1 MPVRKLFSDGLLLY
15 FIINYAIIILTNMV
29 RKGGKTMTDEM
40 KRELLLES
48 IRSSFDAVFRLDLK
62 NGVYQLIFSDS
73 KDMSGSVRNYDYA
86 AFAGSFIE
94 KYSNSDKAESL
105 REALS
110 LDTVREAMKSGRKY
124 EVYGGTKFG
133 QNAKEYKKLSF
144 MPCGNEKY
152 AFLAISDFG
161 SLADYYNEE
170 LRRMAEGTRLDI
182 LTGAYTRNYYET
194 ELKQTPFVGGVALID
209 IDDFKLCNDLYGH
222 DVGDIALTETAKAI
236 LSNITA
242 RDILI
247 RYGGDEL
254 LLLLPKAT
262 PERMESVLEK
272 IRADVSEVR
281 NGGLGGIR
289 LSISVGGVMMDK
301 GPITDAVYRADR
313 IMYLAKRQKNAVM
326 TDRKIESH
334 SEQQSGNEKERPQVL
349 IVDDS
354 LFNRE
359 LLRRILGESFDILEA
374 DGGKEGLKLL
384 KRYGTQISVVL
395 LDIIM
400 PGMNGFDV
408 LDEMNRE
415 HWLDNVPVIMIS
427 ADDSDANIR
436 RAFDLG
442 VTDYI
447 CRPFDSKVVERRIRN
462 TITLNLKQRRMLSL
476 LAEQSRDKE
485 KVGRMM
491 VDILSNTVCYVN
503 GESGQHIRNMQRITA
518 ILLERLL
525 LKTDRYRLSFHD
537 CVMISTASALHDI
550 GKVGI
555 DPVILNKPGPLM
567 PEEYEVMKKH
577 TLIGEQILK
586 SGELSEF
593 RDEPLLK
600 TAEQICRWH
609 HERFDGRGY
618 PDGLSG
624 DDIPIAAQ
632 VVSIADVFD
641 ALMSKRSYK
650 EALSAEVALRMIE
663 NGECGCFNP
672 LLIECLKQTAEKLKT
687 DVYES

>member
-1 MPVRKLFSDGLLLY
+1 
-15 FIINYAIIILTNMV
+15 MV

-94 KYSNSDKAESL
+94 KYANSDKAESL

-222 DVGDIALTETAKAI
+222 DVGDLALIETSKAI
-236 LSNITA
+236 RSNIMEK
-242 RDILI
+242 DILI

-254 LLLLPKAT
+254 LLLLPEAT
-262 PERMESVLEK
+262 PERMDSVLEK
-272 IRADVSEVR
+272 IRADVSEVK
-281 NGGLGGIR
+281 NGKLGGIR
-289 LSISVGGVMMDK
+289 LSISVGGVMTDK

-313 IMYLAKRQKNAVM
+313 IMYLAKRQKNTVM
-326 TDRKIESH
+326 TDRKIESN
-334 SEQQSGNEKERPQVL
+334 SEKQSGDDKERPHVL

-354 LFNRE
+354 EFNRE
-359 LLRRILGESFDILEA
+359 LLCGILGESFEILEA
-374 DGGKEGLKLL
+374 DSGKEGLKLL
-384 KRYGTQISVVL
+384 RRYGTQISVVL

-400 PGMNGFDV
+400 PEMNGFDV

-415 HWLDNVPVIMIS
+415 HWLDNIPVIMIS
-427 ADDSDANIR
+427 ADDSDENIR

-447 CRPFDSKVVERRIRN
+447 CRPFDAKVVERRIRN

-485 KVGRMM
+485 KIGQMM

-503 GESGQHIRNMQRITA
+503 GESGQHIRNIQRITA

-525 LKTDRYRLSFHD
+525 LKTDRYRLSFQD

-555 DPVILNKPGPLM
+555 NTFILNKPGILT

-577 TLIGEQILK
+577 TLIGEHILK

-593 RDEPLLK
+593 REEPLLK

-609 HERFDGRGY
+609 HERYDGSGY

-624 DDIPIAAQ
+624 EEIPIAAQ

-663 NGECGCFNP
+663 NGECGSFNP
-672 LLIECLKQTAEKLKT
+672 VLIECLKQAVGKLES

>member
-1 MPVRKLFSDGLLLY
+1 
-15 FIINYAIIILTNMV
+15 
-29 RKGGKTMTDEM
+29 M
-40 KRELLLES
+40 KREFLLES
-48 IRSSFDAVFRLDLK
+48 IRSSFDAVFQLDLI
-62 NGVYQLIFSDS
+62 NGVYQPVFSGGVDLS
-73 KDMSGSVRNYDYA
+73 QGTQSYDYA
-86 AFAGSFIE
+86 DFAGKFTE
-94 KYSNSDKAESL
+94 KYAISGKAESL
-105 REALS
+105 RKALS
-110 LDTVREAMKSGRKY
+110 LDTVREAIKSGRKY

-133 QNAKEYKKLSF
+133 QNAIDYKKLSF
-144 MPCGNEKY
+144 MPCGNGRY

-194 ELKQTPFVGGVALID
+194 EMKHASFAGGVALID

-222 DVGDIALTETAKAI
+222 DVGDLALIETSKAI
-236 LSNITA
+236 RSNIMEK
-242 RDILI
+242 DILI

-254 LLLLPKAT
+254 LLLLPEAT
-262 PERMESVLEK
+262 PERMDSVLEK
-272 IRADVSEVR
+272 IRADVSEVK
-281 NGGLGGIR
+281 NGKLGGIR
-289 LSISVGGVMMDK
+289 LSISVGGVMTDK

-313 IMYLAKRQKNAVM
+313 IMYLAKRQKNTVM
-326 TDRKIESH
+326 TDRKIESN
-334 SEQQSGNEKERPQVL
+334 SEKQSGDDKERPHVL

-354 LFNRE
+354 EFNRE
-359 LLRRILGESFDILEA
+359 LLCGILGESFEILEA
-374 DGGKEGLKLL
+374 DSGKEGLKLL
-384 KRYGTQISVVL
+384 RRYGTQISVVL

-400 PGMNGFDV
+400 PEMNGFDV

-415 HWLDNVPVIMIS
+415 HWLDNIPVIMIS
-427 ADDSDANIR
+427 ADDSDENIR

-447 CRPFDSKVVERRIRN
+447 CRPFDAKVVEWRIRN
-462 TITLNLKQRRMLSL
+462 TITLNLKQRRMLLL

-485 KVGRMM
+485 KIGQMM

-503 GESGQHIRNMQRITA
+503 GESGQHIRNIQRITA

-525 LKTDRYRLSFHD
+525 LKTDRYRLSFQD

-555 DPVILNKPGPLM
+555 NTFILNKPGILT

-577 TLIGEQILK
+577 TLIGEHILK

-593 RDEPLLK
+593 REEPLLK

-609 HERFDGRGY
+609 HERYDGSGY

-624 DDIPIAAQ
+624 EEIPIAAQ

-663 NGECGCFNP
+663 NGECGSFNP
-672 LLIECLKQTAEKLKT
+672 VLIECLKQAVGKLES

>member
-1 MPVRKLFSDGLLLY
+1 
-15 FIINYAIIILTNMV
+15 
-29 RKGGKTMTDEM
+29 
-40 KRELLLES
+40 
-48 IRSSFDAVFRLDLK
+48 
-62 NGVYQLIFSDS
+62 
-73 KDMSGSVRNYDYA
+73 
-86 AFAGSFIE
+86 
-94 KYSNSDKAESL
+94 
-105 REALS
+105 
-110 LDTVREAMKSGRKY
+110 
-124 EVYGGTKFG
+124 
-133 QNAKEYKKLSF
+133 
-144 MPCGNEKY
+144 MPCGNGRY

-194 ELKQTPFVGGVALID
+194 EMKHASFAGGVALID

-222 DVGDIALTETAKAI
+222 DVGDLALIETSKAI
-236 LSNITA
+236 RSNIMEK
-242 RDILI
+242 DILI
-247 RYGGDEL
+247 LYGGDEL
-254 LLLLPKAT
+254 LLLLPEAT
-262 PERMESVLEK
+262 PERMDSVLEK
-272 IRADVSEVR
+272 IRADVSEVK
-281 NGGLGGIR
+281 NGKLGGIR
-289 LSISVGGVMMDK
+289 LSISVGGVMTDK

-313 IMYLAKRQKNAVM
+313 IMYLAKRQKNTVM
-326 TDRKIESH
+326 TDRKIESN
-334 SEQQSGNEKERPQVL
+334 SEKQSGDDKERPHVL

-354 LFNRE
+354 EFNRE
-359 LLRRILGESFDILEA
+359 LLCGILGESFEILEA
-374 DGGKEGLKLL
+374 DSGKEGLKLL
-384 KRYGTQISVVL
+384 RRYGTQISVVL

-400 PGMNGFDV
+400 PEMNGFDV

-415 HWLDNVPVIMIS
+415 HWLDNIPVIMIS
-427 ADDSDANIR
+427 ADDSDENIR

-447 CRPFDSKVVERRIRN
+447 CRPFDAKVVERRIRN
-462 TITLNLKQRRMLSL
+462 TITLNLKQRRMLLL

-485 KVGRMM
+485 KIGQMM

-503 GESGQHIRNMQRITA
+503 GESGQHIRNIQRITA

-525 LKTDRYRLSFHD
+525 LKTDRYRLSFQD

-555 DPVILNKPGPLM
+555 NTFILNKPGILT

-577 TLIGEQILK
+577 TLIGEHILK

-593 RDEPLLK
+593 REEPLLK

-609 HERFDGRGY
+609 HERYDGSGY

-624 DDIPIAAQ
+624 EEIPIAAQ

-663 NGECGCFNP
+663 NGECGSFNP
-672 LLIECLKQTAEKLKT
+672 VLIECLKQAVGKLKS

>member
-1 MPVRKLFSDGLLLY
+1 
-15 FIINYAIIILTNMV
+15 
-29 RKGGKTMTDEM
+29 MTDEM
-40 KRELLLES
+40 KREFLLES
-48 IRSSFDAVFRLDLK
+48 IRSSFDAVFQLDLI
-62 NGVYQLIFSDS
+62 NGVYQPVFSGGVDLS
-73 KDMSGSVRNYDYA
+73 QGTQSYDYA
-86 AFAGSFIE
+86 DFAGKFTE
-94 KYSNSDKAESL
+94 KYATSGKAESL
-105 REALS
+105 RKALS
-110 LDTVREAMKSGRKY
+110 LDTVREAIKSGRKY

-133 QNAKEYKKLSF
+133 QNAIDYKKLSF
-144 MPCGNEKY
+144 MPCGNGRY

-194 ELKQTPFVGGVALID
+194 EMKHASLAGGVALID

-222 DVGDIALTETAKAI
+222 DVGDLALIETSKAI
-236 LSNITA
+236 RSNIMEK
-242 RDILI
+242 DILI

-254 LLLLPKAT
+254 LLLLPEAT
-262 PERMESVLEK
+262 PERMDSVLEK
-272 IRADVSEVR
+272 IRADVSEVK
-281 NGGLGGIR
+281 NGKLGGIR
-289 LSISVGGVMMDK
+289 LSISVGGVMTDK

-313 IMYLAKRQKNAVM
+313 IMYLAKRQKNTVM
-326 TDRKIESH
+326 TDRKIESN
-334 SEQQSGNEKERPQVL
+334 SEKQSGDDKERPHVL

-354 LFNRE
+354 EFNRE
-359 LLRRILGESFDILEA
+359 LLCGILGESFEILEA
-374 DGGKEGLKLL
+374 DSGKEGLKLL
-384 KRYGTQISVVL
+384 RRYGTQISVVL

-400 PGMNGFDV
+400 PEMNGFDV

-415 HWLDNVPVIMIS
+415 HWLDNIPVIMIS
-427 ADDSDANIR
+427 ADDSDENIR

-447 CRPFDSKVVERRIRN
+447 CRPFDAKVVERRIRN

-485 KVGRMM
+485 KIGQMM

-503 GESGQHIRNMQRITA
+503 GESGQHIRNIQRITA

-525 LKTDRYRLSFHD
+525 LKTDRYRLSFQD

-555 DPVILNKPGPLM
+555 NTFILNKPGILT

-577 TLIGEQILK
+577 TLIGEHILK

-593 RDEPLLK
+593 REEPLLK

-609 HERFDGRGY
+609 HERYDGSGY

-624 DDIPIAAQ
+624 EEIPIAAQ

-663 NGECGCFNP
+663 NGECGSFNP
-672 LLIECLKQTAEKLKT
+672 VLIECLKQAVGKLKS

>member
-1 MPVRKLFSDGLLLY
+1 
-15 FIINYAIIILTNMV
+15 
-29 RKGGKTMTDEM
+29 MTDEM
-40 KRELLLES
+40 KREFLLES
-48 IRSSFDAVFRLDLK
+48 IRSSFDAVFQLDLI
-62 NGVYQLIFSDS
+62 NGVYQPVFSGGVDLS
-73 KDMSGSVRNYDYA
+73 QGTQSYDYA
-86 AFAGSFIE
+86 DFAGKFTE
-94 KYSNSDKAESL
+94 KYATSGKAESL
-105 REALS
+105 RKALS
-110 LDTVREAMKSGRKY
+110 LDTVREAIKSGRKY

-133 QNAKEYKKLSF
+133 QNAIDYKKLSF
-144 MPCGNEKY
+144 MPCGNGKY

-194 ELKQTPFVGGVALID
+194 EMKHASFAGGVALID

-222 DVGDIALTETAKAI
+222 DVGDLALIETSKAI
-236 LSNITA
+236 RSNIMEK
-242 RDILI
+242 DILI

-254 LLLLPKAT
+254 LLLLPEAT
-262 PERMESVLEK
+262 PERMDSVLEK
-272 IRADVSEVR
+272 IRADVSEVK
-281 NGGLGGIR
+281 NGKLGGIR
-289 LSISVGGVMMDK
+289 LSISVGGVMTDK

-313 IMYLAKRQKNAVM
+313 IMYLAKRQKNTVM
-326 TDRKIESH
+326 TDRKIESN
-334 SEQQSGNEKERPQVL
+334 SEKQSGDDKERPHVL

-354 LFNRE
+354 EFNRE
-359 LLRRILGESFDILEA
+359 LLCGILGESFEILEA
-374 DGGKEGLKLL
+374 DSGKEGLKLL
-384 KRYGTQISVVL
+384 RRYGTQISVVL

-400 PGMNGFDV
+400 PEMNGFDV

-415 HWLDNVPVIMIS
+415 HWLDNIPVIMIS
-427 ADDSDANIR
+427 ADDSDENIR

-447 CRPFDSKVVERRIRN
+447 CRPFDAKVVERRIRN

-485 KVGRMM
+485 KIGQMM

-503 GESGQHIRNMQRITA
+503 GESGQHIRNIQRITA

-525 LKTDRYRLSFHD
+525 LKTDRYRLSFQD

-555 DPVILNKPGPLM
+555 NTFILNKPGILT

-577 TLIGEQILK
+577 TLIGEHILK

-593 RDEPLLK
+593 REEPLLK

-609 HERFDGRGY
+609 HERYDGSGY

-624 DDIPIAAQ
+624 EEIPIAAQ

-663 NGECGCFNP
+663 NGECGSFNP
-672 LLIECLKQTAEKLKT
+672 VLIECLKQAVGKLES

>member
-1 MPVRKLFSDGLLLY
+1 
-15 FIINYAIIILTNMV
+15 
-29 RKGGKTMTDEM
+29 MTDEM
-40 KRELLLES
+40 KREFLLES
-48 IRSSFDAVFRLDLK
+48 IRSSFDAVFQLDLI
-62 NGVYQLIFSDS
+62 NGVYQPVFSGGVDLS
-73 KDMSGSVRNYDYA
+73 QGTQSYDYA
-86 AFAGSFIE
+86 DFAGKFTE
-94 KYSNSDKAESL
+94 KYATSGKAESL
-105 REALS
+105 RKALA
-110 LDTVREAMKSGRKY
+110 LDTVREAIKSGRKY

-133 QNAKEYKKLSF
+133 QNAIDYKKLSF
-144 MPCGNEKY
+144 MPCGNGRY

-194 ELKQTPFVGGVALID
+194 EMKHASLAGGVALID

-222 DVGDIALTETAKAI
+222 DVGDLALIETSKAI
-236 LSNITA
+236 RSNIMEK
-242 RDILI
+242 DILI

-254 LLLLPKAT
+254 LLLLPEAT
-262 PERMESVLEK
+262 PERMDSVLEK
-272 IRADVSEVR
+272 IRADVSEVK
-281 NGGLGGIR
+281 NGKLGGIR
-289 LSISVGGVMMDK
+289 LSISVGGVMTDK

-313 IMYLAKRQKNAVM
+313 IMYLAKRQKNTVM
-326 TDRKIESH
+326 TDRKIESN
-334 SEQQSGNEKERPQVL
+334 SEKQSGDDKERPHVL

-354 LFNRE
+354 EFNRE
-359 LLRRILGESFDILEA
+359 LLCGILGESFEILEA
-374 DGGKEGLKLL
+374 DSGKEGLKLL
-384 KRYGTQISVVL
+384 RRYGTQISVVL

-400 PGMNGFDV
+400 PEMNGFDV

-415 HWLDNVPVIMIS
+415 HWLDNIPVIMIS
-427 ADDSDANIR
+427 ADDSDENIR

-447 CRPFDSKVVERRIRN
+447 CRPFDAKVVERRIRN

-485 KVGRMM
+485 KIGQMM

-503 GESGQHIRNMQRITA
+503 GESGQHIRNIQRITA

-525 LKTDRYRLSFHD
+525 LKTDRYRLSFQD

-555 DPVILNKPGPLM
+555 NTFILNKPGILT

-577 TLIGEQILK
+577 TLIGEHILK

-593 RDEPLLK
+593 REEPLLK

-609 HERFDGRGY
+609 HERYDGSGY

-624 DDIPIAAQ
+624 EEIPIAAQ

-663 NGECGCFNP
+663 NGECGSFNP
-672 LLIECLKQTAEKLKT
+672 VLIECLKQAVGKLES

>member
-1 MPVRKLFSDGLLLY
+1 
-15 FIINYAIIILTNMV
+15 
-29 RKGGKTMTDEM
+29 M
-40 KRELLLES
+40 KREFLLES
-48 IRSSFDAVFRLDLK
+48 IRSSFDAVFQLDLI
-62 NGVYQLIFSDS
+62 NGVYQQVFSGGVDLS
-73 KDMSGSVRNYDYA
+73 QGTQSYDYA
-86 AFAGSFIE
+86 DFAGKFTE
-94 KYSNSDKAESL
+94 KYATSGKAESL
-105 REALS
+105 RKALS
-110 LDTVREAMKSGRKY
+110 LDTVREAIKSGRKY

-133 QNAKEYKKLSF
+133 QNAIDYKKLSF
-144 MPCGNEKY
+144 MPCGNGKY

-194 ELKQTPFVGGVALID
+194 EMKHASFAGGVALID

-222 DVGDIALTETAKAI
+222 DVGDLALIETSKAI
-236 LSNITA
+236 RSNIMEK
-242 RDILI
+242 DILI

-254 LLLLPKAT
+254 LLLLPEAT
-262 PERMESVLEK
+262 PERMDSVLEK
-272 IRADVSEVR
+272 IRADVSEVK
-281 NGGLGGIR
+281 NGKLGGIR
-289 LSISVGGVMMDK
+289 LSISVGGVMTDK

-313 IMYLAKRQKNAVM
+313 IMYLAKRQKNTVM
-326 TDRKIESH
+326 TDRKIESN
-334 SEQQSGNEKERPQVL
+334 SEKQSGDDKERPHVL

-354 LFNRE
+354 EFNRE
-359 LLRRILGESFDILEA
+359 LLCGILGESFEILEA
-374 DGGKEGLKLL
+374 DSGKEGLKLL
-384 KRYGTQISVVL
+384 RRYGTQISVVL

-400 PGMNGFDV
+400 PEMNGFDV

-415 HWLDNVPVIMIS
+415 HWLDNIPVIMIS
-427 ADDSDANIR
+427 ADDSDENIR

-447 CRPFDSKVVERRIRN
+447 CRPFDAKVVERRIRN

-485 KVGRMM
+485 KIGQMM

-503 GESGQHIRNMQRITA
+503 GESGQHIRNIQRITA

-525 LKTDRYRLSFHD
+525 LKTDRYRLSFQD

-555 DPVILNKPGPLM
+555 NTFILNKPGILT

-577 TLIGEQILK
+577 TLIGEHILK

-593 RDEPLLK
+593 REEPLLK

-609 HERFDGRGY
+609 HERYDGSGY

-624 DDIPIAAQ
+624 EEIPIAAQ

-663 NGECGCFNP
+663 NGECGSFNP
-672 LLIECLKQTAEKLKT
+672 VLIECLKQAVGKLES

>member
-1 MPVRKLFSDGLLLY
+1 
-15 FIINYAIIILTNMV
+15 
-29 RKGGKTMTDEM
+29 M
-40 KRELLLES
+40 KREFLLES
-48 IRSSFDAVFRLDLK
+48 IRSSFDAVFQLDLI
-62 NGVYQLIFSDS
+62 NGVYQPVFSGGVDLS
-73 KDMSGSVRNYDYA
+73 QGTQSYDYA
-86 AFAGSFIE
+86 DFAGKFTE
-94 KYSNSDKAESL
+94 KYATSGKAESL
-105 REALS
+105 RKALS
-110 LDTVREAMKSGRKY
+110 LDTVREAIKSGRKY

-133 QNAKEYKKLSF
+133 QNAIDYKKLSF
-144 MPCGNEKY
+144 MPCGNGRY

-194 ELKQTPFVGGVALID
+194 EMKHASFAGGVALID

-222 DVGDIALTETAKAI
+222 DVGDLALIETSKAI
-236 LSNITA
+236 RSNIMEK
-242 RDILI
+242 DILI

-254 LLLLPKAT
+254 LLLLPEAT
-262 PERMESVLEK
+262 PERMDSVLEK
-272 IRADVSEVR
+272 IRADVSEVK
-281 NGGLGGIR
+281 NGKLGGIR
-289 LSISVGGVMMDK
+289 LSISVGGVMTDK

-313 IMYLAKRQKNAVM
+313 IMYLAKRQKNTVM
-326 TDRKIESH
+326 TDRKIESN
-334 SEQQSGNEKERPQVL
+334 SEKQSGDDKERPHVL

-354 LFNRE
+354 EFNRE
-359 LLRRILGESFDILEA
+359 PLCGILGESFEILEA
-374 DGGKEGLKLL
+374 DSGKEGLKLL
-384 KRYGTQISVVL
+384 RRYGTQISVVL

-400 PGMNGFDV
+400 PEMNGFDV

-415 HWLDNVPVIMIS
+415 HWLDNIPVIMIS
-427 ADDSDANIR
+427 ADDSDENIR

-447 CRPFDSKVVERRIRN
+447 CRPFDAKVVERRIRN

-485 KVGRMM
+485 KIGQMM

-503 GESGQHIRNMQRITA
+503 GESGQHIRNIQRITA

-525 LKTDRYRLSFHD
+525 LKTDRYRLSFQD

-555 DPVILNKPGPLM
+555 NTFILNKPGILT

-577 TLIGEQILK
+577 TLIGEHILK

-593 RDEPLLK
+593 REEPLLK

-609 HERFDGRGY
+609 HERYDGSGY

-624 DDIPIAAQ
+624 EEIPIAAQ

-663 NGECGCFNP
+663 NGECGSFNP
-672 LLIECLKQTAEKLKT
+672 VLIECLKQAVGKLES

>member
-1 MPVRKLFSDGLLLY
+1 
-15 FIINYAIIILTNMV
+15 
-29 RKGGKTMTDEM
+29 MTDEM
-40 KRELLLES
+40 KREFLLES
-48 IRSSFDAVFRLDLK
+48 IRSSFDAVFQLDLI
-62 NGVYQLIFSDS
+62 NGVYQPVFSGGVDLS
-73 KDMSGSVRNYDYA
+73 QGTQSYDYA
-86 AFAGSFIE
+86 DFAGKFTE
-94 KYSNSDKAESL
+94 KYATSGKAESL
-105 REALS
+105 RKALS
-110 LDTVREAMKSGRKY
+110 LDTVREAIKSGRKY

-133 QNAKEYKKLSF
+133 QNAIDYKKLSF
-144 MPCGNEKY
+144 MPCGNGRY

-194 ELKQTPFVGGVALID
+194 EMKHASFAGGVALID

-222 DVGDIALTETAKAI
+222 DVGDLALIETSKAI
-236 LSNITA
+236 RSNIMEK
-242 RDILI
+242 DILI

-254 LLLLPKAT
+254 LLLLPEAT
-262 PERMESVLEK
+262 PERMDSVLEK
-272 IRADVSEVR
+272 IRADVSEVK
-281 NGGLGGIR
+281 NGKLGGIR
-289 LSISVGGVMMDK
+289 LSISVGGVMTDK

-313 IMYLAKRQKNAVM
+313 IMYLAKRQKNTVM
-326 TDRKIESH
+326 TDRKIESN
-334 SEQQSGNEKERPQVL
+334 SEKQSGDDKERPHVL

-354 LFNRE
+354 EFNRE
-359 LLRRILGESFDILEA
+359 PLCGILGESFEILEA
-374 DGGKEGLKLL
+374 DSGKEGLKLL
-384 KRYGTQISVVL
+384 RRYGTQISVVL

-400 PGMNGFDV
+400 PEMNGFDV

-415 HWLDNVPVIMIS
+415 HWLDNIPVIMIS
-427 ADDSDANIR
+427 ADDSDENIR

-447 CRPFDSKVVERRIRN
+447 CRPFDAKVVERRIRN

-485 KVGRMM
+485 KIGQMM

-503 GESGQHIRNMQRITA
+503 GESGQHIRNIQRITA

-525 LKTDRYRLSFHD
+525 LKTDRYRLSFQD

-555 DPVILNKPGPLM
+555 NTFILNKPGILT

-577 TLIGEQILK
+577 TLIGEHILK

-593 RDEPLLK
+593 REEPLLK

-609 HERFDGRGY
+609 HERYDGSGY

-624 DDIPIAAQ
+624 EEIPIAAQ

-663 NGECGCFNP
+663 NGECGSFNP
-672 LLIECLKQTAEKLKT
+672 VLIECLKQAVGKLES

>member
-1 MPVRKLFSDGLLLY
+1 
-15 FIINYAIIILTNMV
+15 
-29 RKGGKTMTDEM
+29 
-40 KRELLLES
+40 
-48 IRSSFDAVFRLDLK
+48 
-62 NGVYQLIFSDS
+62 
-73 KDMSGSVRNYDYA
+73 
-86 AFAGSFIE
+86 
-94 KYSNSDKAESL
+94 
-105 REALS
+105 
-110 LDTVREAMKSGRKY
+110 
-124 EVYGGTKFG
+124 
-133 QNAKEYKKLSF
+133 
-144 MPCGNEKY
+144 MPCGNGRY

-194 ELKQTPFVGGVALID
+194 EMKHASFAGGVALID

-222 DVGDIALTETAKAI
+222 DVGDLALIETSKAI
-236 LSNITA
+236 RSNIMEK
-242 RDILI
+242 DILI

-254 LLLLPKAT
+254 LLLLPEAT
-262 PERMESVLEK
+262 PERMDSVLEK
-272 IRADVSEVR
+272 IRADVSEVK
-281 NGGLGGIR
+281 NGKLGGIR
-289 LSISVGGVMMDK
+289 LSISVGGVMTDK

-313 IMYLAKRQKNAVM
+313 IMYLAKRQKNTVM
-326 TDRKIESH
+326 TDRKIESN
-334 SEQQSGNEKERPQVL
+334 SEKQSGDDKERPHVL

-354 LFNRE
+354 EFNRE
-359 LLRRILGESFDILEA
+359 LLCGILGESFEILEA
-374 DGGKEGLKLL
+374 DSGKEGLKLL
-384 KRYGTQISVVL
+384 RRYGTQISVVL

-400 PGMNGFDV
+400 PEMNGFDV

-415 HWLDNVPVIMIS
+415 HWLDNIPVIMIS
-427 ADDSDANIR
+427 ADDSDENIR

-447 CRPFDSKVVERRIRN
+447 CRPFDAKVVEWRIRN
-462 TITLNLKQRRMLSL
+462 TITLNLKQRRMLLL

-485 KVGRMM
+485 KIGQMM

-503 GESGQHIRNMQRITA
+503 GESGQHIRNIQRITA

-525 LKTDRYRLSFHD
+525 LKTDRYRLSFQD

-555 DPVILNKPGPLM
+555 NTFILNKPGILT

-577 TLIGEQILK
+577 TLIGEHILK

-593 RDEPLLK
+593 REEPLLK

-609 HERFDGRGY
+609 HERYDGSGY

-624 DDIPIAAQ
+624 EEIPIAAQ

-663 NGECGCFNP
+663 NGECGSFNP
-672 LLIECLKQTAEKLKT
+672 VLIECLKQAVGKLES

>member
-1 MPVRKLFSDGLLLY
+1 
-15 FIINYAIIILTNMV
+15 
-29 RKGGKTMTDEM
+29 
-40 KRELLLES
+40 
-48 IRSSFDAVFRLDLK
+48 
-62 NGVYQLIFSDS
+62 
-73 KDMSGSVRNYDYA
+73 
-86 AFAGSFIE
+86 
-94 KYSNSDKAESL
+94 
-105 REALS
+105 
-110 LDTVREAMKSGRKY
+110 
-124 EVYGGTKFG
+124 
-133 QNAKEYKKLSF
+133 
-144 MPCGNEKY
+144 MPCGNGRY

-194 ELKQTPFVGGVALID
+194 EMKHASFAGGVALID

-222 DVGDIALTETAKAI
+222 DVGDLALIETSKAI
-236 LSNITA
+236 RSNIMEK
-242 RDILI
+242 DILI

-254 LLLLPKAT
+254 LLLLPEAT
-262 PERMESVLEK
+262 PERVDSVLEK
-272 IRADVSEVR
+272 IRADVSEVK
-281 NGGLGGIR
+281 NGKLGGIR
-289 LSISVGGVMMDK
+289 LSISVGGVMTDK

-313 IMYLAKRQKNAVM
+313 IMYLAKRQKNTVM
-326 TDRKIESH
+326 TDRKIESN
-334 SEQQSGNEKERPQVL
+334 SEKQSGDDKERPHVL

-354 LFNRE
+354 EFNRE
-359 LLRRILGESFDILEA
+359 LLCGILGESFEILEA
-374 DGGKEGLKLL
+374 DSGKEGLKLL
-384 KRYGTQISVVL
+384 RRYGTQISVVL

-400 PGMNGFDV
+400 PEMNGFDV

-415 HWLDNVPVIMIS
+415 HWLDNIPVIMIS
-427 ADDSDANIR
+427 ADDSDENIR

-447 CRPFDSKVVERRIRN
+447 CRPFDAKVVERRIRN

-485 KVGRMM
+485 KIGQMM

-503 GESGQHIRNMQRITA
+503 GESGQHIRNIQRITA

-525 LKTDRYRLSFHD
+525 LKTDRYRLSFQD

-555 DPVILNKPGPLM
+555 NTFILNKPGILT

-577 TLIGEQILK
+577 TLIGEHILK

-593 RDEPLLK
+593 REEPLLK

-609 HERFDGRGY
+609 HERYDGSGY

-624 DDIPIAAQ
+624 EEIPIAAQ

-663 NGECGCFNP
+663 NGECGSFNP
-672 LLIECLKQTAEKLKT
+672 VLIECLKQAVGKLES

>member
-1 MPVRKLFSDGLLLY
+1 
-15 FIINYAIIILTNMV
+15 
-29 RKGGKTMTDEM
+29 M
-40 KRELLLES
+40 KREFLLES
-48 IRSSFDAVFRLDLK
+48 IRSSFDAVFQLDLI
-62 NGVYQLIFSDS
+62 NGVYQPVFSGGVDLS
-73 KDMSGSVRNYDYA
+73 QGTQSYDYA
-86 AFAGSFIE
+86 DFAGKFTE
-94 KYSNSDKAESL
+94 KYATSGKAESL
-105 REALS
+105 RKALS
-110 LDTVREAMKSGRKY
+110 LDTVREAIKSGRKY

-133 QNAKEYKKLSF
+133 QNAIDYKKLSF
-144 MPCGNEKY
+144 MPCGNGRY

-194 ELKQTPFVGGVALID
+194 EMKHASFAGGVALIY

-222 DVGDIALTETAKAI
+222 DVGDLALIETSKAI
-236 LSNITA
+236 RSNIMEK
-242 RDILI
+242 DILI

-254 LLLLPKAT
+254 LLLLPEAT
-262 PERMESVLEK
+262 PERMDSVLEK
-272 IRADVSEVR
+272 IRADVSEVK
-281 NGGLGGIR
+281 NGKLGGIR
-289 LSISVGGVMMDK
+289 LSISVGGVMTDK

-313 IMYLAKRQKNAVM
+313 IMYLAKRQKNTVM
-326 TDRKIESH
+326 TDRKIESN
-334 SEQQSGNEKERPQVL
+334 SEKQSGDDKERPHVL

-354 LFNRE
+354 EFNRE
-359 LLRRILGESFDILEA
+359 LLCGILGESFEILEA
-374 DGGKEGLKLL
+374 DSGKEGLKLL
-384 KRYGTQISVVL
+384 RRYGTQISVVL

-400 PGMNGFDV
+400 PEMNGFDV

-415 HWLDNVPVIMIS
+415 HWLDNIPVIMIS
-427 ADDSDANIR
+427 ADDSDENIR

-447 CRPFDSKVVERRIRN
+447 CRPFDAKVVERRIRN

-485 KVGRMM
+485 KIGQMM

-503 GESGQHIRNMQRITA
+503 GESGQHIRNIQRITA

-525 LKTDRYRLSFHD
+525 LKTDRYRLSFQD

-555 DPVILNKPGPLM
+555 NTFILNKPGILT

-577 TLIGEQILK
+577 TLIGEHILK

-593 RDEPLLK
+593 REEPLLK

-609 HERFDGRGY
+609 HERYDGSGY

-624 DDIPIAAQ
+624 EEIPIAAQ

-663 NGECGCFNP
+663 NGECGSFNP
-672 LLIECLKQTAEKLKT
+672 VLIECLKQAVGKLES

>member
-1 MPVRKLFSDGLLLY
+1 MR
-15 FIINYAIIILTNMV
+15 YA
-29 RKGGKTMTDEM
+29 D
-40 KRELLLES
+40 
-48 IRSSFDAVFRLDLK
+48 
-62 NGVYQLIFSDS
+62 
-73 KDMSGSVRNYDYA
+73 
-86 AFAGSFIE
+86 FAGKFTE
-94 KYSNSDKAESL
+94 KYATSGKAESL
-105 REALS
+105 RKALS
-110 LDTVREAMKSGRKY
+110 LDTVREAIKSGRKY

-133 QNAKEYKKLSF
+133 QNAIDYKKLSF
-144 MPCGNEKY
+144 MPCGNGRY

-194 ELKQTPFVGGVALID
+194 EMKHASFAGGVALID

-222 DVGDIALTETAKAI
+222 DVGDLALIETSKAI
-236 LSNITA
+236 RSNIMEK
-242 RDILI
+242 DILI

-254 LLLLPKAT
+254 LLLLPEAT
-262 PERMESVLEK
+262 PERMDSVLEK
-272 IRADVSEVR
+272 IRADVSEVK
-281 NGGLGGIR
+281 NGKLGGIR
-289 LSISVGGVMMDK
+289 LSISVGGVMTDK

-313 IMYLAKRQKNAVM
+313 IMYLAKRQKNTVM
-326 TDRKIESH
+326 TDRKIESN
-334 SEQQSGNEKERPQVL
+334 SEKQSGDDKERPHVL

-354 LFNRE
+354 EFNRE
-359 LLRRILGESFDILEA
+359 LLCGILGESFEILEA
-374 DGGKEGLKLL
+374 DSGKEGLKLL
-384 KRYGTQISVVL
+384 RRYGTQISVVL

-400 PGMNGFDV
+400 PEMNGFDV

-415 HWLDNVPVIMIS
+415 HWLDNIPVIMIS
-427 ADDSDANIR
+427 ADDSDENIR

-447 CRPFDSKVVERRIRN
+447 CRPFDAKVVERRIRN

-485 KVGRMM
+485 KIGQMM

-503 GESGQHIRNMQRITA
+503 GESGQHIRNIQRITA

-525 LKTDRYRLSFHD
+525 LKTDRYRLSFQD

-555 DPVILNKPGPLM
+555 NTFILNKPGILT

-577 TLIGEQILK
+577 TLIGEHILK

-593 RDEPLLK
+593 REEPLLK

-609 HERFDGRGY
+609 HERYDGSGY

-624 DDIPIAAQ
+624 EEIPIAAQ

-663 NGECGCFNP
+663 NGECGSFNP
-672 LLIECLKQTAEKLKT
+672 VLIECLKQAVGKLES

>member
-1 MPVRKLFSDGLLLY
+1 
-15 FIINYAIIILTNMV
+15 
-29 RKGGKTMTDEM
+29 M
-40 KRELLLES
+40 KREFLLES
-48 IRSSFDAVFRLDLK
+48 IRSSFDAVFQLDLI
-62 NGVYQLIFSDS
+62 NGVYQPVFSGGVDLS
-73 KDMSGSVRNYDYA
+73 QGTQSYDYA
-86 AFAGSFIE
+86 DFAGKFTE
-94 KYSNSDKAESL
+94 KYATSGKAESL
-105 REALS
+105 RKALS
-110 LDTVREAMKSGRKY
+110 LDTVREAIKSGRKY
-124 EVYGGTKFG
+124 EVYGGTTFG
-133 QNAKEYKKLSF
+133 QNAIDYKKLSF
-144 MPCGNEKY
+144 MPCGNGRY

-194 ELKQTPFVGGVALID
+194 EMKHASFAGGVALID

-222 DVGDIALTETAKAI
+222 DVGDLALIETSKAI
-236 LSNITA
+236 RSNIMEK
-242 RDILI
+242 DILI

-254 LLLLPKAT
+254 LLLLPEAT
-262 PERMESVLEK
+262 PERMDSVLEK
-272 IRADVSEVR
+272 IRADVSEVK
-281 NGGLGGIR
+281 NGKLGGIR
-289 LSISVGGVMMDK
+289 LSISVGGVMTDK

-313 IMYLAKRQKNAVM
+313 IMYLAKRQKNTVM
-326 TDRKIESH
+326 TDRKIESN
-334 SEQQSGNEKERPQVL
+334 SEKQSGDDKERPHVL

-354 LFNRE
+354 EFNRE
-359 LLRRILGESFDILEA
+359 LLCGILGESFEILEA
-374 DGGKEGLKLL
+374 DSGKEGLKLL
-384 KRYGTQISVVL
+384 RRYGTQISVVL

-400 PGMNGFDV
+400 PEMNGFDV

-415 HWLDNVPVIMIS
+415 HWLDNIPVIMIS
-427 ADDSDANIR
+427 ADDSDENIR

-447 CRPFDSKVVERRIRN
+447 CRPFDAKVVERRIRN

-485 KVGRMM
+485 KIGQMM

-503 GESGQHIRNMQRITA
+503 GESGQHIRNIQRITA

-525 LKTDRYRLSFHD
+525 LKTDRYRLSFQD

-555 DPVILNKPGPLM
+555 NTFILNKPGILT

-577 TLIGEQILK
+577 TLIGEHILK

-593 RDEPLLK
+593 REEPLLK

-609 HERFDGRGY
+609 HERYDGSGY

-624 DDIPIAAQ
+624 EEIPIAAQ

-663 NGECGCFNP
+663 NGECGSFNP
-672 LLIECLKQTAEKLKT
+672 VLIECLKQAVGKLKS